1 MEFLTFEQK
10 DNVGI
15 ITINREKALN
25 ALNTGV
31 LLELLELFTN
41 GIPSDVYAVI
51 ITGAGDKSFVAGAD
65 IAEMKDKNVTEAKY
79 FGNLGNKA
87 FKAIEDFKYPVI
99 AMVNGFALGGGT
111 ELALACDFRVA
122 STKAKFGQPEV
133 GLGITPGYG
142 GTQRL
147 PRAIGAGMAKEMIY
161 TGKIIKAEEALKI
174 GIVNHIFEPESLL
187 DETFKI
193 AKTIADNA
201 PVAVA
206 MSKESINNGLDCD
219 IDTALAF
226 ESLAFASCFATD
238 DQKMA
243 MNSFVNRTE
252 KEKFKNK

>member
-1 MEFLTFEQK
+1 MEFLTFEQIE
-10 DNVGI
+10 NVGI
-15 ITINREKALN
+15 VTINRPKALN

-31 LLELLELFTN
+31 LEELLELFTN

-51 ITGAGDKSFVAGAD
+51 LTGAGDKSFVAGAD
-65 IAEMKDKNVTEAKY
+65 IAEMKDKNVVESKA

-122 STKAKFGQPEV
+122 SVKAKFGQPEV

-147 PRAIGAGMAKEMIY
+147 PRAVGPAVAKEMIY
-161 TGKIIKAEEALKI
+161 TAKIIKADEAKAI
-174 GIVNHIFEPESLL
+174 GLVNHIFEVENLL
-187 DETFKI
+187 EETMKI
-193 AKTIADNA
+193 AKTIANNA

-206 MSKESINNGLDCD
+206 MSKEAINNGLDCD

-226 ESLAFASCFATD
+226 ESLAFSTCFATE
-238 DQKMA
+238 DQKIA
-243 MNSFVNRTE
+243 MTSFVNRTE
-252 KEKFKNK
+252 KEIFKNK

>member
-1 MEFLTFEQK
+1 MIFLTFEK
-10 DNVGI
+10 KENVGI
-15 ITINREKALN
+15 VTINRPQALN

-31 LLELLELFTN
+31 LQELLELFTK

-111 ELALACDFRVA
+111 ELALSCDFRVA
-122 STKAKFGQPEV
+122 TTKAKFGQPEV

-147 PRAIGAGMAKEMIY
+147 ARAIGVGVAKEMIY
-161 TGKIIKAEEALKI
+161 TGKVIKADEALKI
-174 GIVNHIFEPESLL
+174 GLVNHVFEPENLL
-187 DETFKI
+187 EETMKI
-193 AKTIADNA
+193 AKSIADNA

-206 MSKESINNGLDCD
+206 MSKEAINNGLDCD
-219 IDTALAF
+219 LDTALAF
-226 ESLAFASCFATD
+226 ESLAFSTCFATE
-238 DQKMA
+238 DQTMA
-243 MNSFVNRTE
+243 MNAFVNRTD